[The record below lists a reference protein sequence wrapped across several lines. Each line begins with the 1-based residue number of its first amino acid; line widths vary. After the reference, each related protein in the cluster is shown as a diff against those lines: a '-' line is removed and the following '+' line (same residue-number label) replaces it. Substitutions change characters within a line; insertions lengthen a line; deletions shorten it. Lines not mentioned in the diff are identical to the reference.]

1 MEEENMN
8 TIDDQAES
16 FLRSTVN
23 RLEEITITAN
33 DKTPYRKRQ
42 QVTCSLQKRKF
53 DDVLSTIPA
62 EHAELVAKE
71 VKKWKP
77 GLQSNSEKRIS
88 QEIAEREAISS
99 ACLDAQRLENPF
111 GIHDEEIVSP
121 AISKLTKYVLPEENS
136 AKRHEVLESDEL
148 HLPKV
153 PTCSNEVNKSSI
165 SKYDISPS
173 YNKSGFSS
181 YRLPDVKVEVFDGN
195 PLRFPAWETAFDA
208 LVENT
213 STCTA
218 QRLNL
223 LQHNVRGEPKAM
235 IDGLFL
241 LQTEDAYREARTKLK
256 ERYGNNSIIC
266 GTFLDKIHVWPK
278 IPPNDARALRVF
290 SDFVNQVV
298 VAKRKFT
305 NLNILD
311 FPTESAKI
319 VTRLPPHISCRWK
332 DTVILWKTKHNGSY
346 PPFETLAKFIT
357 DHAER
362 ENIPELQG
370 IYAQVKGRRQND
382 MTNPRGVNSFAAW
395 SDSSSPVPKCFYC
408 KKYHHL
414 DECKDFMNI
423 TRTERM
429 SFLRT
434 NELLKVHNATVQT
447 CART

>member
-8 TIDDQAES
+8 TIDDRNVTVRRKQTTCSDTDQLLHWREAES

-33 DKTPYRKRQ
+33 DKNAIQKATSD
-42 QVTCSLQKRKF
+42 VFAAKRKF

-62 EHAELVAKE
+62 EHAELVAKRSKEMEAWFAE
-71 VKKWKP
+71 VTKNARLAVQLFREEVLSSKASSRSSLSSKRSVVETVEKSLKK
-77 GLQSNSEKRIS
+77 EKYKQDIEAAALKTKLAYTAKKYELEAIKLKTEKQLREIEIS

-256 ERYGNNSIIC
+256 ERYDG
-266 GTFLDKIHVWPK
+266 K
-278 IPPNDARALRVF
+278 IP
-290 SDFVNQVV
+290 
-298 VAKRKFT
+298 
-305 NLNILD
+305 
-311 FPTESAKI
+311 
-319 VTRLPPHISCRWK
+319 
-332 DTVILWKTKHNGSY
+332 
-346 PPFETLAKFIT
+346 
-357 DHAER
+357 
-362 ENIPELQG
+362 
-370 IYAQVKGRRQND
+370 
-382 MTNPRGVNSFAAW
+382 
-395 SDSSSPVPKCFYC
+395 
-408 KKYHHL
+408 
-414 DECKDFMNI
+414 
-423 TRTERM
+423 
-429 SFLRT
+429 
-434 NELLKVHNATVQT
+434 
-447 CART
+447 